1 MGAVET
7 VTILFTD
14 LVGSTGLETR
24 VGPSAANELRSE
36 HFGLIR
42 TALEQTG
49 GREVKNTG
57 DGVMAAFESASS
69 AVSCAVAVQQAFER
83 RNRQS
88 DVQLLV
94 RVGLSL
100 GDATAADGD
109 YFGLPVIE
117 AARLCD
123 KAQGGQ
129 ILAREIVAHLSAGR
143 DGHSFNPVGE
153 LALKGIPDPLG
164 AVEVAWEPLGTD
176 APALPLPWRL
186 QELPPG
192 AFVGRQTERERL
204 SQLLAEA
211 GEGRRL
217 VLLAGE
223 PGIGKTRLSTHTAL
237 EARSQGATVLYGRA
251 DEDLAIPYGPWIE
264 ALRHYVDH
272 APEAALRAHAERHG
286 GELARLVP
294 ELEGRIADLPAPRET
309 DPDTER
315 YLLWGAVLG
324 LLQSA
329 SAGSVVVL
337 VLDDLH
343 WADKPTLQ
351 LLKHVMSQE
360 HELRALII
368 GTYRESDIGRGH
380 PLQELLADLRREQG
394 VERIALSGLGGEDI
408 VALMENAAGHALDES
423 GQALAAQ
430 LLRETGGNAFFTGE
444 ILRHLVESEAIY
456 QDERGRWRVSGELSD
471 MGLPESVREVLG
483 RRIEGLGEDARLL
496 LSIAAVIGR
505 EFDVELLVRVAD
517 GSEDALLDLLER
529 SVTASVLSESASVPG
544 RFSFAH
550 ALINHTLYDEL
561 GTTRRARIHRR
572 VAEAL
577 EDMLGSDPGERVAEL
592 ARHWG
597 KATTAVDLGKAISYA
612 RMAGER
618 ALAELAPDE
627 ALRWFS
633 QALELDAQ
641 RSDPDLAER
650 CDVLTGLGE
659 AQRQV
664 GDQAF
669 RETLLEASRLAAELG
684 DADRAAAAALSNNRG
699 LQSAYGAV
707 DIERFD
713 ALARALELAGPDDPA
728 RRARLISRQAL
739 ELQLGPEAEHGQRL
753 AFEAI
758 ALARACGDR
767 RALAHV
773 LRDSAL
779 VLQVPGVDL
788 GLRRELVDEL
798 GELAADLAD
807 PTLRFWAAHLSE
819 FLSVVGGDLARA
831 GEDARRRRALADDVG
846 APAMRWFSSYV
857 DACHRLL
864 RGDLAEAERLSKLA
878 FQIGAECGEPDAAMT
893 YGGQVAVIRY
903 LQGRTDRRAQDL
915 LEQVVEANPG
925 IVAWQGG
932 LAQSLCSTGRFED
945 AAPLVAAARQDRFA
959 AVPHDLGRPTALAYY
974 ADAVVALRDTEA
986 AEILYGLMEPWGDRV
1001 IWNDTTCSGATDLY
1015 RGELAAV
1022 CGWDE
1027 RADEHLRSACEFHE
1041 QGGMLVWAALSHVVW
1056 GEALAARG
1064 EGERA
1069 RAEAARALELAREH
1083 GYGLVEGRASA
1094 LIETG
1099 SAAPS

>member
-24 VGPSAANELRSE
+24 VGPGPANELRGE

-42 TALEQTG
+42 RALEATG

-153 LALKGIPDPLG
+153 LALKGIPDPLA
-164 AVEVAWEPLGTD
+164 AVEVAWEPLGDYT
-176 APALPLPWRL
+176 AALPLPRPL

-192 AFVGRQTERERL
+192 GFVGRVSERDRL
-204 SQLLAEA
+204 LQLLAEA
-211 GEGRRL
+211 SESRRL
-217 VLLAGE
+217 VLIGGE

-237 EARSQGATVLYGRA
+237 EARLQGATVLYGRA
-251 DEDLAIPYGPWIE
+251 DEDLAIPYGPWIK

-272 APEAALRAHAERHG
+272 APEPALRAHVERHG

-294 ELEGRIADLPAPRET
+294 ELGDRISDLPAPRAT

-324 LLQSA
+324 LLEAA
-329 SAGSVVVL
+329 SAESVL
-337 VLDDLH
+337 VLLLDDLH

-351 LLKHVMSQE
+351 LLKHVMTRGRD
-360 HELRALII
+360 LRALII

-394 VERIALSGLGGEDI
+394 VERIALDGLDGDEI
-408 VALMENAAGHALDES
+408 VELMENAAGHELDEA
-423 GQALAAQ
+423 GRALAAQ
-430 LLRETGGNAFFTGE
+430 LLRETGGNAFYTGE
-444 ILRHLVESEAIY
+444 ILRHLLESGAIY
-456 QDERGRWRVSGELSD
+456 QDESGRWRMAGELD
-471 MGLPESVREVLG
+471 EIGLPESVREVLG
-483 RRIEGLGEDARLL
+483 RRIEGLGDDVRSV

-505 EFDVELLVRVAD
+505 EFDVELLVLVAD
-517 GSEDALLDLLER
+517 ESEDELLELLER
-529 SVTASVLSESASVPG
+529 SAAASVLSESASVAG
-544 RFSFAH
+544 RFAFAH
-550 ALINHTLYDEL
+550 ALINHTLYEEL
-561 GTTRRARIHRR
+561 GTTRRARLHRS

-577 EDMLGSDPGERVAEL
+577 ESMLGPDPGERVAEL

-627 ALRWFS
+627 ALRWFT

-641 RSDPDLAER
+641 RSEADLAER

-664 GDQAF
+664 GDAAF
-669 RETLLEASRLAAELG
+669 RETLLDASRLAAELG
-684 DADRAAAAALSNNRG
+684 DADRAAASALSNNRG
-699 LQSAYGAV
+699 VQSVFGSV
-707 DIERFD
+707 DSERFA
-713 ALARALELAGPDDPA
+713 ALSLALELDRGRDAA
-728 RRARLISRQAL
+728 RSARLIARQAL
-739 ELQLGPEAEHGQRL
+739 ELQMGPEAERGQRL
-753 AFEAI
+753 ALEAV
-758 ALARACGDR
+758 ALARDAGDR

-773 LRDSAL
+773 LRDSAS
-779 VLQVPGVDL
+779 VLQAPSTEL
-788 GLRRELVDEL
+788 GLRRQRADEL
-798 GELAADLAD
+798 GELGAEFGD
-807 PTLRFWAAHLSE
+807 PTLQFWAAYLSE
-819 FLSVVGGDLARA
+819 AVAVESGDLERA
-831 GEDARRRRALADDVG
+831 EADARRRHALAVDLG
-846 APAMRWFSSYV
+846 LPSMRWFSIYF
-857 DACHRLL
+857 DACNQLL
-864 RGDLAEAERLSKLA
+864 RGDLAEAKRLGKLA
-878 FQIGAECGEPDAAMT
+878 FQIGTECGEPDAVLI
-893 YGGQVAVIRY
+893 YGSQFAQVRY
-903 LQGRTDRRAQDL
+903 LQGRGDEIVGMM
-915 LEQVVEANPG
+915 EQGVRANPG
-925 IVAWQGG
+925 IPALKAG
-932 LAQSLCSTGRFED
+932 LTLVYCGLGRFDD
-945 AAPLVAAARQDRFA
+945 AAPIVAAATRDRFSRI
-959 AVPHDLGRPTALAYY
+959 PHDLLRLTALSCFAE
-974 ADAVVALRDTEA
+974 AAAALRDRDA
-986 AEILYGLMEPWGDRV
+986 AEILYGLLEPCRGRV
-1001 IWNDTTCSGATDLY
+1001 VWNAATCYGSTDLY
-1015 RGELAAV
+1015 LGELATV
-1022 CGWDE
+1022 LGWEE
-1027 RADEHLRSACEFHE
+1027 RADEQLRSACESGE
-1041 QGGMLVWAALSHVVW
+1041 RGGMLVWAALSHVVW
-1056 GEALAARG
+1056 AEALARRG
-1064 EGERA
+1064 ERQRA
-1069 RAEAARALELAREH
+1069 HAEAARALELAREH
-1083 GYGLVEGRASA
+1083 GYGLVEARAAA
-1094 LIETG
+1094 LVETG
-1099 SAAPS
+1099 AAAQR